1 MGIIFTSEDARTKRV
16 HKIDP
21 FLFFY
26 ILREIDFSI
35 PEESF
40 YMFCVFVY
48 IIYIYFNNISFCVT
62 IQVPFMQTLL
72 SAITFYLS
80 LWMMVQT
87 SCEMSQ
93 CAHISCSAHDR
104 WRKPSTQH
112 HCGLRSLYISTF
124 LCQSSANSSW
134 PTFKCQARGLIVR
147 SLKHGRPPE

>member
-1 MGIIFTSEDARTKRV
+1 MPEQSAFIKLT
-16 HKIDP
+16 
-21 FLFFY
+21 LFFFFIFYEKLIFQFQKNLSICFVSLY
-26 ILREIDFSI
+26 IL
-35 PEESF
+35 
-40 YMFCVFVY
+40 
-48 IIYIYFNNISFCVT
+48 YIYFNNISFCVT